1 MGIRCEWARLEG
13 TGLSGEEWEA
23 AVREADAAAD
33 AVTSAGFATDLDRA
47 SEALPPATS
56 LDRVVVLGIGGSALG
71 ARCVHEAT
79 RTAAHK
85 PIEVVD
91 NIDPEAFESVWLS
104 GDPARTC
111 WVVVSK
117 SGGTT
122 ETLAQFGV
130 LRQRLRESGATGEIY
145 VVTGPTGALR
155 AIAEAEGY
163 PTGPVPEDVGG
174 RFSVF
179 TPAATMALALA
190 GHDVAALL
198 DGARAMRDHC
208 ATAGSA
214 SARLAAL
221 LAASARKGRNVVAL
235 WSYAERLET
244 VGEWFRQLWAE
255 SLGKVRADGERVG
268 QTPIHCVGSTDQ
280 HSIQQL
286 LVEGPRDK
294 VALVLA
300 GPSTGSTVA
309 PAGEAG
315 AGAGHALA
323 DILTAMRRATTAG
336 MVKAGCPTAT
346 FTLNAW
352 DERSLG
358 ELLTLFLAA
367 TVQAGPLFGV
377 DPYGQ
382 PGVEA
387 AKVATMDLLSQP
399 DGDASQKI
407 ADLLGENDGVAVP

>member
-1 MGIRCEWARLEG
+1 MRRRAPTDTSRSRSWTTSTPRRSSR
-13 TGLSGEEWEA
+13 SG
-23 AVREADAAAD
+23 R
-33 AVTSAGFATDLDRA
+33 AGA
-47 SEALPPATS
+47 
-56 LDRVVVLGIGGSALG
+56 G
-71 ARCVHEAT
+71 
-79 RTAAHK
+79 
-85 PIEVVD
+85 
-91 NIDPEAFESVWLS
+91 

-130 LRQRLRESGATGEIY
+130 LRQRLAERGIAGEIH

-155 AIAEAEGY
+155 DLAETAGY
-163 PTGPVPEDVGG
+163 PTAPVPEPVGG

-179 TPAATMALALA
+179 TPAATVALALA

-198 DGARAMRDHC
+198 EGARAMRDHC
-208 ATAGSA
+208 AQPGSV
-214 SARLAAL
+214 SARLSAL
-221 LAASARKGRNVVAL
+221 LIASERKGRNVIAL

-255 SLGKVRADGERVG
+255 SNGKIREDGERVG
-268 QTPIHCVGSTDQ
+268 QTPLHCVGSTDQ

-294 VALVLA
+294 VVLVLA
-300 GPSTGSTVA
+300 GPTTGDTTA

-315 AGAGHALA
+315 AGAGHAMT

-336 MVKAGCPTAT
+336 MVRAGSPAAT
-346 FTLNAW
+346 IKLDGWT
-352 DERSLG
+352 ERDLG
-358 ELLTLFLAA
+358 ALLMLFLSA
-367 TVQAGPLFGV
+367 TIQGGAILGV
-377 DPYGQ
+377 NPYGQ

-387 AKVATMDLLSQP
+387 AKIATMELLAEPEGAES
-399 DGDASQKI
+399 AEI
-407 ADLLGENDGVAVP
+407 ARILGEGTGHHAP